1 MHYFLL
7 QAQDLPEPMR
17 PKRIVN
23 DFTQLFSPQQQQAL
37 EQKLRNFN
45 DTSSTQIAI
54 VTVPYPTRLRPSDY
68 AQRLAEKWGVGQK
81 GKDNGVLLLIKP
93 KSRTEKGQVA
103 IAVGYGLEGVI
114 PDAIASRIIRN
125 EIIPE
130 FQQNNYYR
138 GINKA
143 TDVLMQLAGG
153 EFTAEQYARKKRKWQ
168 CRSDH
173 HSYLD
178 PISPCLC
185 FSEEK
190 KGIPQVAMEVEESLP
205 YFSEVSA
212 VAAAISVLSAEVAEA
227 SEVSAEGV
235 SAVAGP
241 VEAGKTINTD
251 NANTGQYHMFTPQS
265 KARRKAWNICLP
277 DIQAFGTMGGFF
289 PEQHSPVGRSGT
301 GLLSVYGKKDPK
313 PPTSNHPFKSFLYTS
328 VRNLAFD
335 RMEKKIP
342 LRHAT
347 DLKSSDKAWEEY
359 DTLEEEVLARV
370 KNEIDKASRKAVKS
384 CNVSIYKDYI
394 IKKLQLN

>member
-1 MHYFLL
+1 MKRSVLIFFICITSFL

-54 VTVPYPTRLRPSDY
+54 VTVPTLQGYAPSDY
-68 AQRLAEKWGVGQK
+68 AQRVAEKWGGGQK

-153 EFTAEQYARKKRKWQ
+153 EFTAEQYARKNGNG
-168 CRSDH
+168 SAEVIII
-173 HSYLD
+173 
-178 PISPCLC
+178 PILILFLLPL
-185 FSEEK
+185 FFRRK
-190 KGIPQVAMEVEESLP
+190 KG
-205 YFSEVSA
+205 YTT
-212 VAAAISVLSAEVAEA
+212 VLSAEVAEA

-265 KARRKAWNICLP
+265 RRGERHGIFVYQIL
-277 DIQAFGTMGGFF
+277 QAFGTMGGFF

-301 GLLSVYGKKDPK
+301 GLFYPFMGKKDPNLT
-313 PPTSNHPFKSFLYTS
+313 TSNHL
-328 VRNLAFD
+328 
-335 RMEKKIP
+335 
-342 LRHAT
+342 
-347 DLKSSDKAWEEY
+347 
-359 DTLEEEVLARV
+359 
-370 KNEIDKASRKAVKS
+370 
-384 CNVSIYKDYI
+384 
-394 IKKLQLN
+394 

>member
-1 MHYFLL
+1 MKRSVLIFFICITSFL

-54 VTVPYPTRLRPSDY
+54 VTVPTLQGYAPSDY

-153 EFTAEQYARKKRKWQ
+153 EFTAEQYARKNGNG
-168 CRSDH
+168 SAEVIII
-173 HSYLD
+173 
-178 PISPCLC
+178 PILILFLLPL
-185 FSEEK
+185 FFRRK
-190 KGIPQVAMEVEESLP
+190 KGYTTGSHGSGGSLP

-265 KARRKAWNICLP
+265 RRGERHGIFVYQIL
-277 DIQAFGTMGGFF
+277 QAFGTMGGFF

-301 GLLSVYGKKDPK
+301 GLFYPFMGKKDPNLT
-313 PPTSNHPFKSFLYTS
+313 TSNHL
-328 VRNLAFD
+328 
-335 RMEKKIP
+335 
-342 LRHAT
+342 
-347 DLKSSDKAWEEY
+347 
-359 DTLEEEVLARV
+359 
-370 KNEIDKASRKAVKS
+370 
-384 CNVSIYKDYI
+384 
-394 IKKLQLN
+394 

>member
-1 MHYFLL
+1 MKRSVLIFFICITSFL

-54 VTVPYPTRLRPSDY
+54 VTVPTLQGYAPSDY

-93 KSRTEKGQVA
+93 KSRTE
-103 IAVGYGLEGVI
+103 
-114 PDAIASRIIRN
+114 
-125 EIIPE
+125 
-130 FQQNNYYR
+130 
-138 GINKA
+138 
-143 TDVLMQLAGG
+143 
-153 EFTAEQYARKKRKWQ
+153 
-168 CRSDH
+168 
-173 HSYLD
+173 
-178 PISPCLC
+178 
-185 FSEEK
+185 
-190 KGIPQVAMEVEESLP
+190 IPQVAMEVEESLP

-265 KARRKAWNICLP
+265 RRGERHGIFVYQIL
-277 DIQAFGTMGGFF
+277 QAFGTMGGFF
-289 PEQHSPVGRSGT
+289 PEQHSPVRRSGT
-301 GLLSVYGKKDPK
+301 GLFYPFMGKKDPNLT
-313 PPTSNHPFKSFLYTS
+313 TSNHL
-328 VRNLAFD
+328 
-335 RMEKKIP
+335 
-342 LRHAT
+342 
-347 DLKSSDKAWEEY
+347 
-359 DTLEEEVLARV
+359 
-370 KNEIDKASRKAVKS
+370 
-384 CNVSIYKDYI
+384 
-394 IKKLQLN
+394 

>member
-1 MHYFLL
+1 MKRSVLIFFICITSFL

-54 VTVPYPTRLRPSDY
+54 VTVPTLQGYAPSDY

-114 PDAIASRIIRN
+114 PMPSLRESSGTKLYLNFNKTIITGELTKRQMYSCSLPVGIYSRTIC
-125 EIIPE
+125 P
-130 FQQNNYYR
+130 Q
-138 GINKA
+138 
-143 TDVLMQLAGG
+143 
-153 EFTAEQYARKKRKWQ
+153 KRKWQ

-178 PISPCLC
+178 PISPASG

-212 VAAAISVLSAEVAEA
+212 VAAAISVLSAGVAEA

-241 VEAGKTINTD
+241 VEAGKTIKYND
-251 NANTGQYHMFTPQS
+251 NANTGQYPYVHS
-265 KARRKAWNICLP
+265 SIKARRKAWNICLP
-277 DIQAFGTMGGFF
+277 DIT
-289 PEQHSPVGRSGT
+289 SLWYYGR
-301 GLLSVYGKKDPK
+301 LLS
-313 PPTSNHPFKSFLYTS
+313 
-328 VRNLAFD
+328 
-335 RMEKKIP
+335 
-342 LRHAT
+342 
-347 DLKSSDKAWEEY
+347 
-359 DTLEEEVLARV
+359 
-370 KNEIDKASRKAVKS
+370 
-384 CNVSIYKDYI
+384 
-394 IKKLQLN
+394 

>member
-1 MHYFLL
+1 MIEKFKSGQICEGVCEAVLTAGQQLKVFFPYQADDSTNCRTISHLKINMKRSVLIFFICITSFL

-54 VTVPYPTRLRPSDY
+54 VTVPTLQGYAPSDY

-153 EFTAEQYARKKRKWQ
+153 EFTAEQYARKN
-168 CRSDH
+168 
-173 HSYLD
+173 
-178 PISPCLC
+178 
-185 FSEEK
+185 
-190 KGIPQVAMEVEESLP
+190 GNG
-205 YFSEVSA
+205 
-212 VAAAISVLSAEVAEA
+212 
-227 SEVSAEGV
+227 SAEG
-235 SAVAGP
+235 S
-241 VEAGKTINTD
+241 
-251 NANTGQYHMFTPQS
+251 
-265 KARRKAWNICLP
+265 
-277 DIQAFGTMGGFF
+277 
-289 PEQHSPVGRSGT
+289 
-301 GLLSVYGKKDPK
+301 
-313 PPTSNHPFKSFLYTS
+313 SFLS
-328 VRNLAFD
+328 
-335 RMEKKIP
+335 
-342 LRHAT
+342 
-347 DLKSSDKAWEEY
+347 
-359 DTLEEEVLARV
+359 
-370 KNEIDKASRKAVKS
+370 
-384 CNVSIYKDYI
+384 
-394 IKKLQLN
+394 

>member
-1 MHYFLL
+1 MKRSVLIFFICITSFL

-54 VTVPYPTRLRPSDY
+54 VTVPTLQGYAPSDY

-153 EFTAEQYARKKRKWQ
+153 EFTAEQYARKNGNG
-168 CRSDH
+168 SAEVIII
-173 HSYLD
+173 
-178 PISPCLC
+178 PILILFLLPL
-185 FSEEK
+185 FFRRK
-190 KGIPQVAMEVEESLP
+190 KGYTTGSHGSGGIPPIFFGGFGGGGSN
-205 YFSEVSA
+205 FG
-212 VAAAISVLSAEVAEA
+212 SAEVAEA

-265 KARRKAWNICLP
+265 RRGERHGIFVYQIL
-277 DIQAFGTMGGFF
+277 QAFGTMGGFF

-301 GLLSVYGKKDPK
+301 GLFYPFMGKKDPNLT
-313 PPTSNHPFKSFLYTS
+313 TSNHL
-328 VRNLAFD
+328 
-335 RMEKKIP
+335 
-342 LRHAT
+342 
-347 DLKSSDKAWEEY
+347 
-359 DTLEEEVLARV
+359 
-370 KNEIDKASRKAVKS
+370 
-384 CNVSIYKDYI
+384 
-394 IKKLQLN
+394 

>member
-1 MHYFLL
+1 MKRSVLIFFICITSFL

-54 VTVPYPTRLRPSDY
+54 VTVPTLQGYAPSDY

-153 EFTAEQYARKKRKWQ
+153 EFTAEQYARKN
-168 CRSDH
+168 
-173 HSYLD
+173 
-178 PISPCLC
+178 
-185 FSEEK
+185 
-190 KGIPQVAMEVEESLP
+190 GNG
-205 YFSEVSA
+205 
-212 VAAAISVLSAEVAEA
+212 SAEVIII
-227 SEVSAEGV
+227 
-235 SAVAGP
+235 P
-241 VEAGKTINTD
+241 ILIL
-251 NANTGQYHMFTPQS
+251 FLLPLFF
-265 KARRKAWNICLP
+265 RRKKGYTTGSHGSGGIP
-277 DIQAFGTMGGFF
+277 PIFFGGFGGGGSNF
-289 PEQHSPVGRSGT
+289 GSFSGGSRS
-301 GLLSVYGKKDPK
+301 
-313 PPTSNHPFKSFLYTS
+313 F
-328 VRNLAFD
+328 
-335 RMEKKIP
+335 
-342 LRHAT
+342 
-347 DLKSSDKAWEEY
+347 
-359 DTLEEEVLARV
+359 
-370 KNEIDKASRKAVKS
+370 
-384 CNVSIYKDYI
+384 
-394 IKKLQLN
+394 